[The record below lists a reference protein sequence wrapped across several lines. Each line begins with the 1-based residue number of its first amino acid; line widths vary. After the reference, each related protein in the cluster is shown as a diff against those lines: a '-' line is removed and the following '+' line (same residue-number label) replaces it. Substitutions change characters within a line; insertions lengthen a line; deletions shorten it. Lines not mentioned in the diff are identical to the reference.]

1 MIEYVSLDSILTFH
15 RGITFKPEDKVE
27 VGSENSVVCYRTKN
41 IQKELD
47 ESDLLAV
54 PSGFV
59 KRDELYVKKGDIL
72 ISTANSWELVGK
84 CVRIDEPQYTS
95 TIGGF
100 ISLLRPNAKLINPDY
115 LYRFVSMAQT
125 QHTIR
130 HLGKQTTNISNLDR
144 IRFLKIKIPLP
155 PLETQKQIAA
165 VLEKADQLR
174 KDCQQMEQELNSLA
188 QSVFIDM
195 FGDPVTNPK
204 GWEVK
209 SIGSTFDVLTDYHAN
224 GSYEVLQK
232 NVELLGSGYA
242 LMVRTTDLEKNNFV
256 DGVKHISEH
265 AYNYLRKTK
274 IYGGELIV
282 NKIGSAGKL
291 YLMPKL
297 NRPVSLAMNQFMVR
311 FDEEKALPVF
321 MYHLLATKA
330 GANAI
335 QKKVK
340 GAVTK
345 TIRKDALREI
355 EMPIPPIDK
364 QDFFCTVISKQTLIL
379 EENLI
384 LKEQLEREFNSLM
397 QRAFKGDLNL
407 KPTKTNAA

>member
-1 MIEYVSLDSILTFH
+1 VIKEVTLDSILTFI

-27 VGSENSVVCYRTKN
+27 VGSANSVVCLRTKN

-47 ESDLLAV
+47 ERDLLSV
-54 PSGFV
+54 PERFV

-72 ISTANSWELVGK
+72 ISSANSWNLVGK
-84 CVRIDEPQYTS
+84 CVRVNETLHTS

-100 ISLLRPNAKLINPDY
+100 ISLLRPDVEFIDPDY
-115 LYRFVSMAQT
+115 LYRFLSMDET
-125 QHTIR
+125 QNKIR

-144 IRFLKIKIPLP
+144 VRFLQIKIPLP
-155 PLETQKQIAA
+155 PLVTQKQIAA
-165 VLEKADQLR
+165 VLEKSDQLR
-174 KDCQQMEQELNSLA
+174 KDSKKMEQELNSLA

-195 FGDPVTNPK
+195 FGDPVTNPM

-209 SIGSTFDVLTDYHAN
+209 DIGSTFDLLTDYHAN

-232 NVELLGSGYA
+232 NVELLDEGYA
-242 LMVRTTDLEKNNFV
+242 LMVRTTDLEKRNFV

-265 AYNYLRKTK
+265 AYNYLKKTK
-274 IYGGELIV
+274 VYGGELIV

-291 YLMPKL
+291 YLMPFL
-297 NRPVSLAMNQFMVR
+297 ERPVSLAMNQFMVR
-311 FDEEKALPVF
+311 FDQEKAFPVF
-321 MYHLLATKA
+321 MYHLLSTQG

-364 QDFFCTVISKQTLIL
+364 QEAFCEIIAKQVLLLDDHIA
-379 EENLI
+379 
-384 LKEQLEREFNSLM
+384 LKDQYDQEFNSLM
-397 QRAFKGDLNL
+397 QKAFKGELSL
-407 KPTKTNAA
+407 KSTKKVA